1 MTKAKLKAKSHIL
14 SLLGDELI
22 GSDALAV
29 FELVKNSY
37 DADATN
43 VDIIFEGIGTDNQK
57 LTIKDNGHGMTSEV
71 IDKVWLTLGTD
82 FKRGVNRKTS
92 VKGRVSLG
100 NKGVGRL
107 AVHKIAS
114 NIDLKTKVLES
125 NLVHHLSFNWQKL
138 IDSEE
143 YIQNIEVELNSY
155 ESSQKEF
162 PDDQG
167 TEIVLTDFKDKKWN
181 KTKIRD
187 FYRKV
192 SSIKSPFEITE
203 NSKDE
208 FNISINLGEQNEWIG
223 DIHKPKEILEK
234 AVYKFNFTIE
244 KSSDEAIDT
253 AKFSWEYVFN
263 EKDINN
269 EKFERRT
276 KNELDDSLDI
286 GTKLSEYY
294 LSLNKKEL
302 SLLKKFFDKYSE
314 DERVLINQDIKKLKE
329 NEVKV
334 FIEISQEFS
343 SEDLIILRSHHR
355 EVDETYLDFLF
366 EYRNIYGFEEKRSLI
381 NADLD
386 GIGKIQGEF
395 YVYNLNGNIVS
406 LFFQNEKKAIKQF
419 IKDSYGVR
427 IYRDGVRVFNYGEIG
442 DDWLGLDYQ
451 KIQRAGDHFSR
462 KVTIGAINLPLG
474 DTNETLIEKT
484 NREGFIENKYFDIL
498 KVIVLEVFRKFER
511 EASSDKDII
520 QEYVDGFKPV
530 KKVGLA
536 ETINDLTDKID
547 EKGLTQ
553 EFKPLVDRISK
564 DYQEMKDIMLNSG
577 MSGLNLSIIF
587 HEVDRE
593 LKRVDKEL
601 ESISFDT
608 QKLEDVKFRVKS
620 LVSILDTFTPI
631 LKSKK
636 DDIININDL
645 VERLKKINT
654 ARFEYHNIIFSS
666 PLLVG
671 ESENFSVKGQ
681 RNLIFTAI
689 NNLIDNAI
697 YWLGYNN
704 QEQHKGLFI
713 TTDLSSFNG
722 PALLIADSGPGFSI
736 EEEIAFQPF
745 VTLKQEG
752 MGLGLYLS
760 NLVLESIGG
769 SLMIVD
775 SSEYEIPSNYNG
787 ASLAVVFPS
796 LDNKK

>member
-1 MTKAKLKAKSHIL
+1 MTKANLKARSHIL

-43 VDIIFEGIGTDNQK
+43 VDIIFEGIGTDNQR

-92 VKGRVSLG
+92 QKGRVSLG

-138 IDSEE
+138 IDSKE
-143 YIQNIEVELNSY
+143 YIQDIEVDLNSY

-167 TEIVLTDFKDKKWN
+167 TKIVLTNFKDKKWN

-203 NSKDE
+203 NNKDK
-208 FNISINLGEQNEWIG
+208 FDVSIDLGDKKDWIK

-234 AVYKFNFTIE
+234 AVYKFNFVIE
-244 KSSDEAIDT
+244 KSSNEALDT
-253 AKFSWEYVFN
+253 ANFSWEYVFN
-263 EKDINN
+263 EQDINN
-269 EKFERRT
+269 EKFKKRII
-276 KNELDDSLDI
+276 NEINSNLDV
-286 GTKLSEYY
+286 GVKLNDYY
-294 LSLNKKEL
+294 SSLNEREL
-302 SLLKKFFDKYSE
+302 SLLKDFFEKYGKDKRMLLSK
-314 DERVLINQDIKKLKE
+314 DDNKLEAKE
-329 NEVKV
+329 LETL
-334 FIEISQEFS
+334 IEISEEFS
-343 SEDLIILRSHHR
+343 SEDLITLKSHYG
-355 EVDETYLDFLF
+355 EVDDIDLEFII
-366 EYRNIYGFEEKRSLI
+366 EYRKKYGFEEKRKLI
-381 NADLD
+381 NSDLE

-406 LFFQNEKKAIKQF
+406 LFFQNEKTAIKQF
-419 IKDSYGVR
+419 IKDNYGIR
-427 IYRDGVRVFNYGEIG
+427 IYRDGVRVFNYGELS

-451 KIQRAGDHFSR
+451 KIQKAGDHFSR
-462 KVTIGAINLPLG
+462 KVTIGAINLSLD

-498 KVIVLEVFRKFER
+498 KIIVLEVFRNFER
-511 EASSDKDII
+511 EASSDKYLI

-536 ETINDLTDKID
+536 ETINDLADKID

-601 ESISFDT
+601 ESINFDT

-636 DDIININDL
+636 DDTINIKDL
-645 VERLKKINT
+645 VERLKKINS

-666 PLLVG
+666 PLLLDEN
-671 ESENFSVKGQ
+671 ESFSVKGQ

-704 QEQHKGLFI
+704 QEEKKGLYI

-787 ASLAVVFPS
+787 ASLAVIFPS

>member
-1 MTKAKLKAKSHIL
+1 MTKAKLKARSHIL

-92 VKGRVSLG
+92 QKGRVSLG

-143 YIQNIEVELNSY
+143 YIQNIEVELDSY
-155 ESSQKEF
+155 ESNQKDF
-162 PDDQG
+162 PDNQG
-167 TEIVLTDFKDKKWN
+167 TEIVLTDFKDKKWS

-192 SSIKSPFEITE
+192 SSIKSPFGITE
-203 NSKDE
+203 NNDDH
-208 FNISINLGEQNEWIG
+208 FNVAIDLGDKKKWIE

-234 AVYKFNFTIE
+234 AVYKFKFILE
-244 KSSDEAIDT
+244 KSSYEKLDT
-253 AKFSWEYVFN
+253 AKFSWQYIFN
-263 EKDINN
+263 EQDVSDSKFRKRKVVKD
-269 EKFERRT
+269 EDT
-276 KNELDDSLDI
+276 LDI
-286 GTKLSEYY
+286 KNLLNEYY
-294 LSLNKKEL
+294 DNYK
-302 SLLKKFFDKYSE
+302 E
-314 DERVLINQDIKKLKE
+314 DEK
-329 NEVKV
+329 
-334 FIEISQEFS
+334 
-343 SEDLIILRSHHR
+343 
-355 EVDETYLDFLF
+355 
-366 EYRNIYGFEEKRSLI
+366 RNLI

-406 LFFQNEKKAIKQF
+406 LFFQNEKTAIKQF
-419 IKDSYGVR
+419 IKDNYGVR
-427 IYRDGVRVFNYGEIG
+427 IYRDGVRVFNYGEIV

-474 DTNETLIEKT
+474 DTNESLIEKT

-498 KVIVLEVFRKFER
+498 KIIVLEVFRKFER
-511 EASSDKDII
+511 EASSDKDLI

-601 ESISFDT
+601 ESINFDT

-636 DDIININDL
+636 DDTINIKDL
-645 VERLKKINT
+645 VERLKKINS

-666 PLLVG
+666 PLLVD
-671 ESENFSVKGQ
+671 ESESFAVKGQ

-704 QEQHKGLFI
+704 QEQKKGLYI

-769 SLMIVD
+769 SLIIVD